1 VRKLADLGVETAP
14 VVYDPQRT
22 TLVKQRL
29 MVNGQLLLRCDQ
41 GDVTP
46 LTSETEQ
53 RLIRRLRK
61 LARQCDA
68 ILVSDYDYG
77 ILTQRVVRMIGKLCA
92 EHNLLL
98 AVDSKR
104 LRKFRFCAPTVVKPN
119 YEQVIDLLRLK
130 PQGDG
135 QRYQQIQKV
144 QSELLQATGAQ
155 IVAATLDREGAL
167 IVAQGQECYRTY
179 AQPVADANT
188 IGAGDTYIS
197 AFTLALAAGATAQ
210 AAAELAA
217 RAGKLVVQTPGTTP
231 CWHEQLRAAL
241 AEKPDK
247 RLASREQLARLIEQQ
262 RNQGKRIVF
271 TNGCFDLI
279 HPGHVDYLEKA
290 KALGDLLIVGVNTD
304 ESVQRYKGP
313 ARPINPLEH
322 RLQVLAGL
330 AAVDYV
336 IEFWEDT
343 PIELIKIIQPDIYVK
358 GGDYREEWLP
368 EAAVVRQLGGAVE
381 LIPFLAGYSTTR
393 IIHKIKQPEAQPTG
407 LSGSGLTSNV
417 LDGLLEP
424 AWETPCSEKE
434 DYG

>member
-1 VRKLADLGVETAP
+1 
-14 VVYDPQRT
+14 
-22 TLVKQRL
+22 
-29 MVNGQLLLRCDQ
+29 
-41 GDVTP
+41 
-46 LTSETEQ
+46 
-53 RLIRRLRK
+53 
-61 LARQCDA
+61 
-68 ILVSDYDYG
+68 
-77 ILTQRVVRMIGKLCA
+77 
-92 EHNLLL
+92 
-98 AVDSKR
+98 
-104 LRKFRFCAPTVVKPN
+104 
-119 YEQVIDLLRLK
+119 
-130 PQGDG
+130 
-135 QRYQQIQKV
+135 
-144 QSELLQATGAQ
+144 
-155 IVAATLDREGAL
+155 
-167 IVAQGQECYRTY
+167 
-179 AQPVADANT
+179 
-188 IGAGDTYIS
+188 
-197 AFTLALAAGATAQ
+197 LAAGATAQ